1 MIFLHANSYYSK
13 TMPSQHQDYITK
25 FSGLREFGLPV
36 MEQGDHQGLK
46 DIFLVWYVRQSILLV
61 HNIGMKEE
69 DLTIPS
75 IWRNCLTRLLCV
87 CLLGKF
93 QVCVYVHI
101 LYTFTFY
108 FIISADTCYKQFLI
122 SATQFTCHPLPLLL
136 FRTALKNSRVDT
148 AI

>member
-1 MIFLHANSYYSK
+1 MTTAINIFNFTVNHMIFLHANSYYSK

-46 DIFLVWYVRQSILLV
+46 DIFLVWYVRQSVLLV

-93 QVCVYVHI
+93 QVCVYVK
-101 LYTFTFY
+101 LRCSYTVHFY
-108 FIISADTCYKQFLI
+108 
-122 SATQFTCHPLPLLL
+122 LLL
-136 FRTALKNSRVDT
+136 HYISRYML
-148 AI
+148 

>member
-1 MIFLHANSYYSK
+1 MTTAINIFNFTVNHMIFLHANSYYSK

-93 QVCVYVHI
+93 QVCVYVK
-101 LYTFTFY
+101 LCCSYTVHFY
-108 FIISADTCYKQFLI
+108 
-122 SATQFTCHPLPLLL
+122 LLL
-136 FRTALKNSRVDT
+136 HYICRYML
-148 AI
+148 